1 MTYALYGEKSYT
13 KDRSMTKY
21 QLNPDI
27 LTDTIT
33 TEPIRAGFGKGLKRA
48 GEADSNVVALCA
60 DLTESV
66 QMHLFKAAFP
76 KRFIEVGV
84 AEQNL
89 VTVASGL
96 ARAGKVPF
104 TASYAAFSPGR
115 NWEQI
120 KTTAALN
127 DQPVKVVGGH
137 AGLYTGPDGATH
149 QMLEDIALMR
159 VMPNMVVVV
168 PGDSIEAEKATLA
181 IAKNGKPSYLRLA
194 RDKTPIFSTAKS
206 PFEIGKAYVLRS
218 GKDISLFGTGTMTY
232 ELLVAAEALAA
243 RGIDAEV
250 VHVPTIKP
258 LDNETILKSL
268 EKTGRAITAEEAQ
281 IAGGLGSA
289 ITELAAEFIP
299 VPIKRLGVD
308 DRYGESGTPREVI
321 EHFGL
326 DGVSLAAKVQTFAKQ
341 APQYKRGY

>member
-1 MTYALYGEKSYT
+1 MS
-13 KDRSMTKY
+13 KY
-21 QLNPDI
+21 PLNPNI
-27 LTDTIT
+27 LTDQVEA
-33 TEPIRAGFGKGLKRA
+33 EPIRVGFGRGLKRA
-48 GEADSNVVALCA
+48 GETDKSVVALCA

-66 QMHLFKAAFP
+66 QMHLFREAFP
-76 KRFIEVGV
+76 KRFVEVGV

-89 VTVASGL
+89 VTVASGM
-96 ARAGKVPF
+96 ARAGKIPF

-127 DQPVKVVGGH
+127 DQPVKIIGGH

-168 PGDSIEAEKATLA
+168 PGDSIEAEKATMA
-181 IAKNGKPSYLRLA
+181 IAFNGKPSYLRLA
-194 RDKTPIFSTAKS
+194 RDKTPVFSTEKS
-206 PFEIGKAYVLRS
+206 PFEIGKAYVLQEGR
-218 GKDISLFGTGTMTY
+218 DITLFGTGTMTY
-232 ELLVAAEALAA
+232 ELLVAAKILKSH
-243 RGIDAEV
+243 GIEAEV

-258 LDNETILKSL
+258 LDADTITRSV
-268 EKTGRAITAEEAQ
+268 EKTGRAVTAEEAQ
-281 IAGGLGSA
+281 INGGLGSA
-289 ITELAAEFIP
+289 VTELLSEVLP
-299 VPIKRLGVD
+299 VPIKRLGVN

-326 DGVSLAAKVQTFAKQ
+326 DGAGLAKDIATFIKR
-341 APQYKRGY
+341 APQYKKGF

>member
-1 MTYALYGEKSYT
+1 MS
-13 KDRSMTKY
+13 DFH
-21 QLNPDI
+21 LNPHYADV
-27 LTDTIT
+27 DVEK
-33 TEPIRAGFGKGLKRA
+33 EPTRAGFGRGLKRA
-48 GEADSNVVALCA
+48 GELDEKVVALCA

-66 QMHLFKAAFP
+66 QMHLFKEAFP
-76 KRFIEVGV
+76 KRYIEVGI

-96 ARAGKVPF
+96 ARAGKIPF

-159 VMPNMVVVV
+159 VMPNMIVVV

-181 IAKNGKPSYLRLA
+181 IATNGKPSYLRLA
-194 RDKTPIFSTAKS
+194 RDKTAIFSTEKS
-206 PFEIGKAYVLRS
+206 PFEIGKAYVLKQ
-218 GKDISLFGTGTMTY
+218 GKDISLFGTGTMTH
-232 ELLVAAEALAA
+232 ELLIAAKILEDQ
-243 RGIDAEV
+243 GIDAEV

-258 LDNETILKSL
+258 LDNPTILKSL
-268 EKTGRAITAEEAQ
+268 EKTGRAVTAEEAQ
-281 IAGGLGSA
+281 VASGLGGA
-289 ITELAAEFIP
+289 IAELSSEHLP
-299 VPIKRLGVD
+299 VPIKRLGVE
-308 DRYGESGTPREVI
+308 DRYGESGAPREVV
-321 EHFGL
+321 EKFGL
-326 DGVSLAAKVQTFAKQ
+326 DGKSLATKISEFIKK
-341 APQYKRGY
+341 APQYKKGY